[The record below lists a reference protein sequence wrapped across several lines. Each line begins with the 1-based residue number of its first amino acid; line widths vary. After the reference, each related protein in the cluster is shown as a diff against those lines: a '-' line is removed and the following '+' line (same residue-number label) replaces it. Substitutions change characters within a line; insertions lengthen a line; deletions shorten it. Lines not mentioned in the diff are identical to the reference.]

1 MSQIIADSYEILQQ
15 IGSGGGGVVYLGRH
29 LRLGKLVVLKA
40 DRRDLTARPE
50 VLRREVDALKNL
62 SHTYIPQVYDF
73 VAENGVVYTV
83 MDYIEGESL
92 DKPLKRGER
101 FSQAQVIKWAC
112 QLLEAL
118 CYLHSRPPH
127 GILHSDIKPSN
138 LMLTPQGDIRLI
150 DFNIA
155 LALGEEG
162 AVRVGFSRGY
172 ASPEH
177 YGIDYSG
184 LGATQGVR
192 DEAATRMEED
202 PATVVSTGA
211 GSSSTGRRTVLL
223 DVRSRQEFQK
233 GHIPGS
239 RNVPLSSLGEAAG
252 LAEDKETPLFV
263 YCYSG
268 ARSGQAVHVLRR
280 MGYANVKNIGGI
292 AAWTGEVER

>member
-192 DEAATRMEED
+192 DEAATRLEED

-223 DVRSRQEFQK
+223 DVRSDIYSAGATLYHLLTGRRPAQDAKEVETISSKEVSPAVAAIVQK
-233 GHIPGS
+233 AM
-239 RNVPLSSLGEAAG
+239 R
-252 LAEDKETPLFV
+252 
-263 YCYSG
+263 
-268 ARSGQAVHVLRR
+268 ARPGQAV
-280 MGYANVKNIGGI
+280 ADGGGD
-292 AAWTGEVER
+292 APCL